1 MNTGGGGK
9 GHKVFHGHT
18 LAVEVYRHDGLGA
31 RTQCTADLVQVQ
43 CKGVGVYVHEDWS
56 KAQQGYDFGRRHVG
70 KGGRNDF
77 VSGLEAQGHKGD
89 LQGVGPV
96 GARNGVHSLAEV
108 GTEFAGE
115 CRHVRALN
123 VGGLVA
129 RAEQS
134 LVQFGLD
141 ARVLTDK
148 VDHGYRRIE
157 RQVLGHS
164 PQR

>member
-1 MNTGGGGK
+1 M
-9 GHKVFHGHT
+9 
-18 LAVEVYRHDGLGA
+18 
-31 RTQCTADLVQVQ
+31 
-43 CKGVGVYVHEDWS
+43 KGVG
-56 KAQQGYDFGRRHVG
+56 A
-70 KGGRNDF
+70 
-77 VSGLEAQGHKGD
+77 
-89 LQGVGPV
+89 V
-96 GARNGVHSLAEV
+96 GAGNGVHALAEV
-108 GTEFAGE
+108 GAEFAGE
-115 CRHVRALN
+115 CRHVGALN

-129 RAEQS
+129 RAEQG